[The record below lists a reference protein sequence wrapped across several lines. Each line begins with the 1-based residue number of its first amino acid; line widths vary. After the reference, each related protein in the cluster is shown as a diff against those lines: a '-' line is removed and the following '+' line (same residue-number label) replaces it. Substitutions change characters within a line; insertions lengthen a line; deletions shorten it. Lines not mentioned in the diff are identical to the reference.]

1 MEKKKKETVS
11 EDLVNINMSSS
22 QKPRVYS
29 YNPAG
34 EDYKIN
40 LEEDGYYKITLN
52 GETIIHTKVSEKLLN
67 DLKLWNLIPAD
78 APREEEQKA
87 IEAYLIR
94 AAKEFI
100 SKELHKK
107 KQDARGKIDIPGIDE
122 EF

>member
-1 MEKKKKETVS
+1 MSDKKKETVS
-11 EDLVNINMSSS
+11 EDLVNISMSSS
-22 QKPRVYS
+22 QKPREYS

-34 EDYKIN
+34 EKCEIN

-67 DLKLWNLIPAD
+67 DLKLWGLIPAD
-78 APREEEQKA
+78 GSKEEEQKS

-107 KQDARGKIDIPGIDE
+107 KQDGRGKIDIPGIEDE
-122 EF
+122 F

>member
-1 MEKKKKETVS
+1 MDKKKKETVS
-11 EDLVNINMSSS
+11 EDLINITMSSS
-22 QKPRVYS
+22 QKPRDYS

-34 EDYKIN
+34 EDYKIS

-78 APREEEQKA
+78 APKEEEQKA

-107 KQDARGKIDIPGIDE
+107 KQDGRGKIDIPGIEDE
-122 EF
+122 F